1 MENSKYEWIHKK
13 IIEDINAPAEFI
25 LLDLKDK
32 LKSELSR
39 LNSYCSITMCRRKGM
54 CIGCKNMINIDY
66 IQTSLQ
72 EIQDFAREN
81 DIDLK
86 KYEKKRRLALMYGV
100 NVF

>member
-32 LKSELSR
+32 LNSELSR

-54 CIGCKNMINIDY
+54 CIGCKNRINIDY
-66 IQTSLQ
+66 IRTSLQ

-81 DIDLK
+81 DIDLN
-86 KYEKKRRLALMYGV
+86 ECENKRRLALMYNI